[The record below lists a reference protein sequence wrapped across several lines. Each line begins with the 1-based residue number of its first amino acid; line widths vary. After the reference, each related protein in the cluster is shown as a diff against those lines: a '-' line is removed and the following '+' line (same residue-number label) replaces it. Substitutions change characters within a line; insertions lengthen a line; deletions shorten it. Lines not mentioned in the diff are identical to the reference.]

1 MVAHTIIIL
10 YFIIKELAEQLEG
23 QCECLE
29 ENRENY
35 VTFSVPVK
43 KELDNGKTI
52 TYKIKF
58 IDSFRLFQAHY
69 RVLLIIYLK
78 RFIIISVQI
87 AILSLIPYQ
96 LKIVN

>member
-58 IDSFRLFQAHY
+58 IDSFR
-69 RVLLIIYLK
+69 
-78 RFIIISVQI
+78 FISSSLSSLADNLSEEIHNYKCTNCNSFLDSISTKD
-87 AILSLIPYQ
+87 S
-96 LKIVN
+96 